1 MPLALGAQSGGHL
14 QRSRGRSLEFAE
26 HRDYTIGDDLR
37 HLDWNAYARL
47 DRFVVKTYHAE
58 ADQILYFILDH
69 SGSMAGSKLAL
80 AQRLAAALSYV
91 TLLSGDRAGV
101 GLLQT
106 QPRVLRPVR
115 GIGQWNRIRSFLQDG
130 VLPGQQAALDQSI
143 SKFCHLGLR
152 PGTAVI
158 ISDLLEPGAGLD
170 GIKQLLFN
178 KFKVALLQILDP
190 EDCNPSLNGDLK
202 LYDPETAEQ
211 IATDSSDPNGL
222 DVTISQGMLRQYREA
237 LATHQL
243 QIAQFSNRYQ
253 ILYQTVYAP
262 QTNPM
267 DSSDSHE
274 TDLQSALQRIL
285 GQQLC
290 KQGWLKTQC

>member
-1 MPLALGAQSGGHL
+1 MPLALGSQSGGHL

-26 HRDYTIGDDLR
+26 HRDYTVGDDLR

-69 SGSMAGSKLAL
+69 SGSMAGVKLAL

-91 TLLSGDRAGV
+91 TLLSGDRAGI
-101 GLLQT
+101 GLMQ
-106 QPRVLRPVR
+106 QRPRVLRPVR
-115 GIGQWNRIRSFLQDG
+115 GISQWNRIRSFLQDE
-130 VLPGQQAALDQSI
+130 VQAGQQAALDTSI
-143 SKFCHLGLR
+143 AKFCHLGLR

-190 EDCNPSLNGDLK
+190 QDCNPSLTGDLK
-202 LYDPETAEQ
+202 LYDPETHSELA
-211 IATDSSDPNGL
+211 ADSADPAGL
-222 DVTISQGMLRQYREA
+222 DVTISEGMLNQYRGA
-237 LATHQL
+237 LAAHQL
-243 QIAQFSNRYQ
+243 QISQFSNRYQ
-253 ILYQTVYAP
+253 LLFQTVYSP
-262 QTNPM
+262 
-267 DSSDSHE
+267 E
-274 TDLQSALQRIL
+274 LQLEEQEASLQAFLQKVL

-290 KQGWLKTQC
+290 KQGWLRTQC